1 MNSKAKKNRSQ
12 RVGERLKGKG
22 KGKIANPLTFL
33 LCLLPKFCNQ
43 SSYYL
48 WLIGFGFWL
57 FISNCFTYQAFA
69 QNFTSSSTSREKS
82 FCSQQSVESL
92 TTNLLLD
99 LPSYANRVIQRA
111 RRTSRKTDV
120 FSYVLVAGRPEFTP
134 LPLNSSGDIPKELK
148 YTAKDVNQVF
158 FTTLE
163 RQYIGKKVVELQQ
176 FHWLFLT
183 KADNGWWMVMMFS
196 RTGSDPKQEPPTPPQ
211 DSSNGVVAQGIKT
224 WLRDCRAGSASFST
238 HPTSQQKPIFYDQQ

>member
-1 MNSKAKKNRSQ
+1 MNSKVQKNTSP
-12 RVGERLKGKG
+12 RVREKLKGEG
-22 KGKIANPLTFL
+22 KGTNANFL
-33 LCLLPKFCNQ
+33 IFLFYLLPKFCKN
-43 SSYYL
+43 SSYIV
-48 WLIGFGFWL
+48 WLVAFGFWL
-57 FISNCFTYQAFA
+57 FVSNCLPYQVFA
-69 QNFTSSSTSREKS
+69 QTFTSLPTSREKS
-82 FCSQQSVESL
+82 FCSQQNIEIL
-92 TTNLLLD
+92 TTNLLRD

-111 RRTSRKTDV
+111 RRINRKTDV
-120 FSYVLVAGRPEFTP
+120 FSYVLLAGRPEFTP

-148 YTAKDVNQVF
+148 YSAKDVNQVF

-183 KADNGWWMVMMFS
+183 KAENGWWMVMMFS

-224 WLRDCRAGSASFST
+224 WLRDCRAENARFST
-238 HPTSQQKPIFYDQQ
+238 HPKSQQKLIFDDQQ